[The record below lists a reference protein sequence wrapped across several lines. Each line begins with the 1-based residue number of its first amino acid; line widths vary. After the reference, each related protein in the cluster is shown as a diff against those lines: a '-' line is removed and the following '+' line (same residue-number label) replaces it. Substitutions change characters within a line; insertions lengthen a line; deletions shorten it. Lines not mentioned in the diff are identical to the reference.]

1 DPEMTLLT
9 YLRRKLGLTGT
20 KLGCAEGGCG
30 ACTVML
36 SRYQTHTQ
44 QLLYPQSSLRRER
57 LSRPLCSLH
66 LVAVTTV
73 EGIGSVARELHPV
86 QERIAMA
93 HGSQCGFCTPGIV
106 MSMYA
111 LLRNNPKPKMADV
124 EEAFHGNLCRCT
136 GYRPILE
143 GYKTILNAFDCKLC
157 FCFLQEATSLF
168 NPADFTPFD
177 PTQEVIFPPELMSL
191 SKDQRSGL
199 LCFRGDRASWLQPD
213 SLDEFLRLKW
223 EHPDARVVV
232 GNTEVGIEV
241 KFKNM
246 VYPVILAPAFI
257 PELNNVSH
265 TADGEY
271 YLI

>member
-1 DPEMTLLT
+1 MLVRLTVDSRLSVGVNIVERNADPEMTLLT

-36 SRYQTHTQ
+36 SRYQTHTHHYAVNAC
-44 QLLYPQSSLRRER
+44 LA
-57 LSRPLCSLH
+57 PLCSLH

-143 GYKTILNAFDCKLC
+143 GYKT
-157 FCFLQEATSLF
+157 
-168 NPADFTPFD
+168 FTVVRNT
-177 PTQEVIFPPELMSL
+177 PTAEW
-191 SKDQRSGL
+191 R
-199 LCFRGDRASWLQPD
+199 QPRCWPRKRRTGFWD
-213 SLDEFLRLKW
+213 GKNRFQI
-223 EHPDARVVV
+223 
-232 GNTEVGIEV
+232 N
-241 KFKNM
+241 FK
-246 VYPVILAPAFI
+246 IKA
-257 PELNNVSH
+257 
-265 TADGEY
+265 
-271 YLI
+271 